1 MKPLLSDITKTLTG
15 YYEVSVLYPPD
26 RLYTYKLTSAR
37 DVDLVRFYAGRGWTN
52 RLVRLV
58 KTKEVRKI

>member
-1 MKPLLSDITKTLTG
+1 MKPLLSDITKTMSG

-26 RLYTYKLTSAR
+26 RLYTYRLTSAR
-37 DVDLVRFYAGRGWTN
+37 DVDLVRYYASNGWTN
-52 RLVRLV
+52 RLIKLI